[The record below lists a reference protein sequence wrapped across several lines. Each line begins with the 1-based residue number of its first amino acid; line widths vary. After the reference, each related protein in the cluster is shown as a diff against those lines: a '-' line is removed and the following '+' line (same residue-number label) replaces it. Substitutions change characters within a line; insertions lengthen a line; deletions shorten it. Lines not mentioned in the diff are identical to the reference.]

1 MLALTFVAGVGYIAA
16 GHYPNTAPPR
26 GTDAERQIAA
36 VFGVPSESADDTIRG
51 DLLVERF
58 YAIDSETGEHYV
70 ADLLKG
76 RVQRVQETT
85 SDNGQVTY
93 TLLLDLAN
101 LQRDKTLLAAFVEE
115 VAPPDDPNK
124 GFYLGLRLPVGVT
137 DAFKINYDGTLPL
150 EHQEFR
156 SPNDEDLYAFLVKQ
170 SFPDVTVSPG
180 FVPVAGYNFLLSN
193 TELFPYFRSEFR
205 INKGIFLSELILVD
219 MTARSQAATFY
230 RLLQTYPRTTG
241 R

>member
-1 MLALTFVAGVGYIAA
+1 LRD
-16 GHYPNTAPPR
+16 YPNTAPPR
-26 GTDAERQIAA
+26 GTDAERQIAT
-36 VFGVPSESADDTIRG
+36 VFGVPAATLDDTVRG

-85 SDNGQVTY
+85 GDNGLVTY

-101 LQRDKTLLAAFVEE
+101 LQRDKALLAAYVEA
-115 VAPPDDPNK
+115 VAPPDDPDK

-137 DAFKINYDGTLPL
+137 DAFKLNYDGALPP

-156 SPNDEDLYAFLVKQ
+156 GPNDEDLYAFLVKQ
-170 SFPDVTVSPG
+170 SYPDVTISPRL
-180 FVPVAGYNFLLSN
+180 VPVAGYNFLLSN
-193 TELFPYFRSEFR
+193 TDLFPYFRTEFR
-205 INKGIFLSELILVD
+205 INKGIFLSELLIVD
-219 MTARSQAATFY
+219 TTSRDQAATFY
-230 RLLQTYPRTTG
+230 RLLQTYPRQG
-241 R
+241 AQ